1 MAKNSLAEEMQPGDT
16 PLSVNKVDKNAVA
29 RTARLLGD
37 TWLLLIICELLEGT
51 RRFGEIQ
58 EALGKNNP
66 RSVNPQTLSGRLKQL
81 EHCGIITR
89 RAYAEIPP
97 RVEYELTAK
106 GYGVT
111 EIVKALETYGQK
123 HMSEVVEVVEEGLA
137 TCPGESGCPS
147 TGEC

>member
-1 MAKNSLAEEMQPGDT
+1 MAKNSLVAAAPPGV
-16 PLSVNKVDKNAVA
+16 SSSGAAKVEVDKIAVA
-29 RTARLLGD
+29 RSARLLGD

-66 RSVNPQTLSGRLKQL
+66 RGVNPQTLSGRLKQL

-89 RAYAEIPP
+89 KAYAEIPP

-106 GYGVT
+106 GYGVS
-111 EIVKALETYGQK
+111 EIVMALEAYGQQ
-123 HMSEVVEVVEEGLA
+123 HMSELPQEGPEV
-137 TCPGESGCPS
+137 CPGESGDCPP

>member
-1 MAKNSLAEEMQPGDT
+1 MAKNSLVAAAPPGVS
-16 PLSVNKVDKNAVA
+16 PSGAAKVDKIAVA
-29 RTARLLGD
+29 RSARLLGD

-66 RSVNPQTLSGRLKQL
+66 RGVNPQTLSGRLKQL

-89 RAYAEIPP
+89 KAYAEIPP

-106 GYGVT
+106 GYGVS
-111 EIVKALETYGQK
+111 EIVMALEGYGQQ
-123 HMSEVVEVVEEGLA
+123 HMSELDQEGPEA
-137 TCPGESGCPS
+137 CPGESDCPS
-147 TGEC
+147 PGEN